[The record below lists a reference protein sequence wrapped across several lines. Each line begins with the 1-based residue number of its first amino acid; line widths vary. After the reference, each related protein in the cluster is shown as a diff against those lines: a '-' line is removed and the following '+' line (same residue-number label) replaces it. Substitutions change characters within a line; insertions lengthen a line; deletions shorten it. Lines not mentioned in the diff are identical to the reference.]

1 MEKDKLNAKCKLLI
15 IGGSAGSLEVL
26 ITVLPKLN
34 IPSFAIVLVLHRRS
48 GEDGMLEELISIK
61 TKIPV
66 KYVEDK
72 VPLLP
77 ANLYIAPADYHLLF
91 EKNGLLS
98 MDTSEKVHFSR
109 PSIDVS
115 FESAADVYGK
125 EVTAV
130 LLSGANAD
138 GTSGIKAIH
147 EAGGITVIQK
157 PESAEVPYMPEHAL
171 QEIKPDY
178 ILDAQELVLYINSIA

>member
-26 ITVLPKLN
+26 IAVLPKLE

-48 GEDGMLEELISIK
+48 GEDGMLEDLIAIK

-66 KYVEDK
+66 KELEDK
-72 VPLLP
+72 VPMLP
-77 ANLYIAPADYHLLF
+77 GNIYIAPADYHVLF

-98 MDTSEKVHFSR
+98 LDTSEKIHFSR

-125 EVTAV
+125 EVTAI

-138 GTSGIKAIH
+138 GTNGIKAIQ
-147 EAGGITVIQK
+147 ESGGITVIQK

-171 QEIKPDY
+171 QEIKPDF
-178 ILDAQELVLYINSIA
+178 ILDSQELVSFINSFA